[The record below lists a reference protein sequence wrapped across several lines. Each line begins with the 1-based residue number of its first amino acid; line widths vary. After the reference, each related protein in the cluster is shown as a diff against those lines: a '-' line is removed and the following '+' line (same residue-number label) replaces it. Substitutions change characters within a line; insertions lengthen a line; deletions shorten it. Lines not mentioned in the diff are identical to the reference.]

1 MEITKILKKHD
12 QTERKANKR
21 YQASRFAPVF
31 KDDPSVFKDNEKLGI
46 IDLASE
52 IRNKICTFAGQH
64 AKGKSAWQSA
74 FFLKEVRVELS
85 GEAASVKCSP
95 PEIPLAPAQLMQSC
109 NILFSLIVNLDSSV
123 VIKCD
128 PPIHPTF
135 INEWDAKRR
144 QFAVDHGGIRSFTE
158 RQTTVY
164 Y

>member
-1 MEITKILKKHD
+1 MDLT
-12 QTERKANKR
+12 
-21 YQASRFAPVF
+21 ASNESASF
-31 KDDPSVFKDNEKLGI
+31 KDGYLYRKLSPTTPVTA
-46 IDLASE
+46 DA
-52 IRNKICTFAGQH
+52 KYPAATFHSLQADQGRVQDQRPKHSQH